1 MIVVR
6 LVCVVTHSEAVVLLV
21 PILVSRA
28 REFEEQ
34 TGIKEE

>member
-6 LVCVVTHSEAVVLLV
+6 LVCVVTHGEAVVLLV

-28 REFEEQ
+28 KDFEEQ
-34 TGIKEE
+34 MGIK

>member
-21 PILVSRA
+21 PILVSGA
-28 REFEEQ
+28 KDFEEQ